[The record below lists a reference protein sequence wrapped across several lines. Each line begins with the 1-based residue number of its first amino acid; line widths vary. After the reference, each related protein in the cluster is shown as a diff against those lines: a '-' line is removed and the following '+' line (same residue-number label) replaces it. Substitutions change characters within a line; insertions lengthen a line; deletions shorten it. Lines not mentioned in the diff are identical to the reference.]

1 MLSPLDGD
9 TPVLDPQYRRV
20 DDPLAI
26 LAYLAGQTGT
36 PRLGVAVVNMPYY
49 APIVLANIL
58 TTIDRLSG
66 GRLDVGLGL
75 GWLPPEVEA
84 VGQTLE
90 QRGRRGADFLRC
102 LHAIWTDDVVDYQG
116 EFYRVPRSRVEPKP
130 VQRPHPPILLG
141 GMAPAALRRAG
152 RVAAGWIS
160 SSRADLSRIDEYI
173 AVVREAAERAG
184 RDPAPLR
191 FICRGVVKVRT
202 GERAP
207 LVGSLDQIRS
217 DLDELAAAGHLTETF
232 LDLNFDP
239 QIGSPEADPK
249 ESMRRAHEA
258 LEALAP
264 A

>member
-1 MLSPLDGD
+1 M
-9 TPVLDPQYRRV
+9 
-20 DDPLAI
+20 
-26 LAYLAGQTGT
+26 
-36 PRLGVAVVNMPYY
+36 
-49 APIVLANIL
+49 
-58 TTIDRLSG
+58 
-66 GRLDVGLGL
+66 
-75 GWLPPEVEA
+75 
-84 VGQTLE
+84 GQTLE
-90 QRGRRGADFLRC
+90 QRGRRGVDFLRC
-102 LHAIWTDDVVDYQG
+102 LRAIWTDDVVDYQG

-202 GERAP
+202 GQRAP

-217 DLDELAAAGHLTETF
+217 DLDELAAAGQLTETF

-239 QIGSPEADPK
+239 EIGSPDADPG

-264 A
+264 S